1 MCSRVVLN
9 LKSKDF
15 NSMYSSSFI
24 ETDLPFMLA
33 DILTPAKILEKFKI
47 VFNINRSMLH
57 T

>member
-1 MCSRVVLN
+1 MYYLPNNLFPLKRLSSWMCSLEVLN

-33 DILTPAKILEKFKI
+33 DILTPAII
-47 VFNINRSMLH
+47 
-57 T
+57 